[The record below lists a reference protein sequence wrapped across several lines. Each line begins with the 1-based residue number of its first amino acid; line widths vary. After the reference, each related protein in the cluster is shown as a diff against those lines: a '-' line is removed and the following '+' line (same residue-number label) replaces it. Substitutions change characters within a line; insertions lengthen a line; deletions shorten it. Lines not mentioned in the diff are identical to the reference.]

1 MSASASR
8 IVSSLAH
15 RSALASSVP
24 LTARGLPV
32 HYSTWSR
39 LVRPA
44 ARQLSTSP
52 EAGAQR
58 EARAGRSPTRGTTR
72 VGRRGFATEAG
83 KGEAAAEAAKPAEE
97 AAEAAEGLAEEP
109 PAAPED
115 PLAALTAANEAL
127 AAEKAA
133 LKDQLLR
140 SLAEQENIR
149 GIAKR
154 DMEAARN
161 FATTKMA
168 KSLLDVSDNLARA
181 LEAVPEEKR
190 GDAANP
196 DLVSLYEGVSMTEA
210 LLVKSFAANNLLRF
224 GEVGDA
230 FDANEH
236 NAMFE
241 YEDETKEGGTIG
253 QIMKVGF
260 KLNGRVIR
268 AADVGTVKKR

>member
-44 ARQLSTSP
+44 ARRLSTSP
-52 EAGAQR
+52 EAGKQR
-58 EARAGRSPTRGTTR
+58 EARAGRDPTR

-97 AAEAAEGLAEEP
+97 AAEAAEGSAEEP
-109 PAAPED
+109 PAAPAD

-181 LEAVPEEKR
+181 LEAVPEGKR

-210 LLVKSFAANNLLRF
+210 LLVKSFAANSLLRF